1 MEGGKKSVK
10 IHMSFRRFQKGQEFG
25 PPLWLGGTFYEAEI
39 GVDAIISCPWLMRNK
54 VSVFPHYNALA
65 FDQPEYILL
74 RGLTSESA
82 KSRRRRKNQGIHKGA
97 QATSHDRPPRKRRLR
112 EVHAEYVFEEDFEKH
127 LLFFFGRQTSESR
140 MTNCM
145 TRTIF

>member
-10 IHMSFRRFQKGQEFG
+10 MHMSLSRLQKGQDLG
-25 PPLWLGGTFYEAEI
+25 PPLWLGGTFYDAEI

-65 FDQPEYILL
+65 FDQPEFILL

-82 KSRRRRKNQGIHKGA
+82 KSRRRRKNQGIRKGA
-97 QATSHDRPPRKRRLR
+97 QATSHGRPPRKRRLR
-112 EVHAEYVFEEDFEKH
+112 EVHAEDVFEEDFEKI
-127 LLFFFGRQTSESR
+127 LNLIFSR
-140 MTNCM
+140 KANLRVTDD
-145 TRTIF
+145 